1 MKKIAIIGECMIELN
16 GQPFGSMQQTYGG
29 DTLNAAVYL
38 ARAAKQQPVAIHYV
52 SALGDDALSEG
63 MRKRWQQ
70 EGINTEWVLRDST
83 RSPGLY
89 MIQLDEHGERSF
101 LYWREQSAA
110 KYLLQHSEFA
120 AVAEALRSMDVLFV
134 SCISLAILE
143 PGDRQHLLGL
153 LQTLADAGVEIAFDS
168 NYRPRLWPQDQGQTV
183 RQVYQQMAERCDLAL
198 VTFDDEQAL
207 WGDSDYQQTLARYQ
221 RSGCG
226 KVVVKLGAEGCVYQD
241 FASMTQAELVP
252 TQAVQQVVDTTS
264 AGDSFNGGFL
274 AAYLS
279 GASLSQACKQGNGL
293 AGLVIQHRGA
303 IVAKDLTRSYFNSIN
318 KDY

>member
-1 MKKIAIIGECMIELN
+1 MGANMKKIAIIGECMIELN

-38 ARAAKQQPVAIHYV
+38 ARAANTADVAIHYV

-70 EGINTEWVLRDST
+70 EGVNTELVLSDPA

-89 MIQLDEHGERSF
+89 MIQLDEQGERSF

-120 AVAEALRSMDVLFV
+120 AVAKALKAMDMLFV
-134 SCISLAILE
+134 SGISLAIL
-143 PGDRQHLLGL
+143 PPDDRQRLLDL
-153 LQTLADAGVEIAFDS
+153 LRELAAAGVEIAFDS

-183 RQVYQQMAERCDLAL
+183 RRVYQQMAERCDLAL
-198 VTFDDEQAL
+198 VTFDDEQAI
-207 WGDSDYQQTLARYQ
+207 WGDATYQQTLDRYQ
-221 RSGCG
+221 QAGTA
-226 KVVVKLGAEGCVYQD
+226 KVVIKLGAEGCVYQD
-241 FASMTQAELVP
+241 FASMTQAELVA
-252 TQAVQQVVDTTS
+252 TQVVAKVVDTTS

-274 AAYLS
+274 AAYLA
-279 GASLSQACKQGNGL
+279 GAGLPQACKQGNGL
-293 AGLVIQHRGA
+293 AGLVIQHGGA
-303 IVAKDLTRSYFNSIN
+303 IIAKSLTDTFFNAN
-318 KDY
+318 

>member
-264 AGDSFNGGFL
+264 AGIL
-274 AAYLS
+274 LM
-279 GASLSQACKQGNGL
+279 
-293 AGLVIQHRGA
+293 
-303 IVAKDLTRSYFNSIN
+303 VAF
-318 KDY
+318 